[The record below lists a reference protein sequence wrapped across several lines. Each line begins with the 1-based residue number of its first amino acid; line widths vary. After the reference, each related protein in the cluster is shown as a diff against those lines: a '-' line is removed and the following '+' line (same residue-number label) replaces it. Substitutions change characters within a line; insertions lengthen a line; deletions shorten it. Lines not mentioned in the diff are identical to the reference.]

1 MQNGERRLRR
11 RFFALTV
18 VFAGGIGLL
27 GLYLFTMQ
35 IVRGGEFKQRA
46 KEVSSREAVIPAQ
59 RGEVFDRSADI
70 PLVFNVDSFAV
81 DLSPAEVPPADLP
94 ALLARLAEALS
105 LPLEEVKRR
114 VPEKSWKSYQ
124 PVEVRGGVPLATVS
138 YLAEHMERF
147 PGVTWRDKP
156 VRNYLEAGSL
166 AHVIGYVGDITREE
180 LQVLYNRGYE
190 VGSVLGK
197 SGIERQYDE
206 ALRGRDGKRFRRV
219 DVKERRMGADDEDV
233 VTPTPG
239 LDIVLTID
247 RRIQKIA
254 EQALGN
260 RRGSVVVLRPA
271 TGEVLALV
279 SYPSFDPNR
288 FFDTDGGTYFA
299 GLAADPSFPFLNR
312 AIQSVYPPGSTFKMV
327 LTTAV
332 VEERSFPLTK
342 AVRCIGKID
351 YGDRTFNC
359 WKKEGHGYLD
369 LMGALAQSCD
379 VYFWTVAREE
389 DGLGVE
395 RIVSYSREFGLGSA
409 TGIDL
414 PEERMGLLPTPE
426 WKERTRHL
434 KWVGGDTLNIAI
446 GQGDMTVS
454 PLQMANMVALVA
466 NGGTIYKPH
475 LLKETRDPV
484 SGAVIERVQPE
495 VLHASRVSRATWTVV
510 QQAMRGVIAE
520 GTAAPVVNTPAVKA
534 AGKTGTSETSVEGQW
549 HSWFAAYAPY
559 ETDKPEERV
568 VVVTMV
574 EASET
579 WEWWAPKAANLI
591 LHAIFTGQSF
601 EETLAALRPWYAEA
615 ATRRIE

>member
-59 RGEVFDRSADI
+59 RGEVFDRNADI

-81 DLSPAEVPPADLP
+81 DLSPAEVPAGELAP
-94 ALLARLAEALS
+94 LLERLAAVLS
-105 LPLEEVKRR
+105 LPREEVERR
-114 VPEKSWKSYQ
+114 VPEKTWKSYQ
-124 PVEVRGGVPLATVS
+124 PIEVRGGVPLATVS
-138 YLAEHMERF
+138 YLAEHIERF
-147 PGVTWRDKP
+147 PGVSWRDKP
-156 VRNYLEAGSL
+156 VRNYLESGSL

-180 LQVLYNRGYE
+180 LQVLYNRGYD
-190 VGSVLGK
+190 VASVLGK

-206 ALRGRDGKRFRRV
+206 VLRGRDGKRYRRV
-219 DVKERRMGADDEDV
+219 DVQERRRAAEDEEV

-239 LDIVLTID
+239 LDVVLTID

-288 FFDTDGGTYFA
+288 FFDTDGGAYFT
-299 GLAADPSFPFLNR
+299 GLVADPLFPFLNR
-312 AIQSVYPPGSTFKMV
+312 AIQSVYPPASTFKMV
-327 LTTAV
+327 ETAAV
-332 VEERSFPLTK
+332 VEEHSFPLTQT
-342 AVRCIGKID
+342 VRCTGKID

-359 WKKEGHGYLD
+359 WEKTGHGSLD
-369 LMGALAQSCD
+369 LMGGLAQSCD
-379 VYFWTVAREE
+379 VYFWTIAREE
-389 DGLGVE
+389 DGLGIE
-395 RIVSYSREFGLGSA
+395 RIVSYAREFGLGSA

-414 PEERMGLLPTPE
+414 PEERVGLLPTPE
-426 WKERTRHL
+426 WKERTRHQ

-446 GQGDMTVS
+446 GQGDLTVS
-454 PLQMANMVALVA
+454 PLQMADMVALIA
-466 NGGTIYKPH
+466 NGGTIFKPH

-495 VLHASRVSRATWTVV
+495 VLHTSRVSPETWKVV
-510 QQAMRGVIAE
+510 QEAMRGVITK
-520 GTAAPVVNTPAVKA
+520 GTAAVVVNTPAVEA
-534 AGKTGTSETSVEGQW
+534 AGKTGTSEVNIEGQW

-559 ETDKPEERV
+559 QTDRPEERV

-574 EASET
+574 EASEN

-601 EETLAALRPWYAEA
+601 EETIATLRPWYAEA